1 MAANGTTAE
10 TDEFWLFGYGSLIW
24 KPPPHFDRRI
34 PGWVTG
40 YVRRFWQARYGSSDF
55 PKSSRLQRGEVFG
68 LCGVIV
74 QAACSWIRSFLP
86 TSQDHR
92 GTPEAPGRVV
102 TLISRS
108 YWEQLVDH
116 HDSAPDKVWGVA
128 YRIKADHVAEVKEY
142 LDIREINGYTIHY
155 TPFYP
160 APGVDPALLPQ
171 TRHDDCSFRTLVY
184 IGTPDNDQFVGP
196 QDPQE
201 LAEHIYRSS
210 GPSGLNRDYLWGLE
224 AALGELSPESG
235 DEHVTDL
242 SDRVRAIAARE
253 EMKRGEI
260 KEGEGTKAI
269 GTKEEREAAATGP
282 EQLSSSSVLERER
295 QHHEQH
301 HNFRNAG
308 DVDEQEETEKTS

>member
-40 YVRRFWQARYGSSDF
+40 YVRRFWQA
-55 PKSSRLQRGEVFG
+55 
-68 LCGVIV
+68 
-74 QAACSWIRSFLP
+74 
-86 TSQDHR
+86 SQDHR

-128 YRIKADHVAEVKEY
+128 YRIKADRVTEVKEY

-171 TRHDDCSFRTLVY
+171 NHNPDSSFRTLVY

-196 QDPQE
+196 QDPQK

-224 AALGELSPESG
+224 AALDELSPESG

-242 SDRVRAIAARE
+242 SNRVRAIAARE
-253 EMKRGEI
+253 EMKRRGEVNEA
-260 KEGEGTKAI
+260 EGIQAD
-269 GTKEEREAAATGP
+269 GTKEDKDGVAPLPPVIARNDATATNL
-282 EQLSSSSVLERER
+282 EQVSSSVLEREQR
-295 QHHEQH
+295 HHEQH
-301 HNFRNAG
+301 HNFRNPG